1 MRNRDSKT
9 SRRIVGVTLAIF
21 VVLALPFKA
30 AGQTDNTAYG
40 NKALTKATSG
50 GNFDSAFGDNALYAL
65 EYGSYNTAVGANALE
80 HLNCP
85 SNGELYNTAAGFDAL
100 EYDECGSLNTATGAG
115 ALNVN
120 ENGSNNTA
128 TGFDALFNN
137 TADYNTATGDDA
149 LVNNTS
155 GTKNTATGA
164 NALSSTKSANQ
175 NTATGY
181 GALYKNTADNNTAT
195 GTDAL
200 IYNTSGTQNTATGG
214 FALDRNSGGSFNTAT
229 GYTAL
234 YNNTAS
240 YNTATGNA
248 ALYSNTTGTYNTAT
262 GMYALYS
269 NSAGTY
275 NTATGMYALYNN
287 NGNDNTAT
295 GWGALVDNTS
305 GGENTAAGT
314 AALGTST
321 AGNNNTALG
330 FQAGVNVSTGS
341 NNIEIGNN
349 GASGD
354 ANTIRIGSTVLLEK
368 PMSQNPTFIAGIFNS
383 PLSGAANV
391 IVTSAGRL
399 GVVASSARYKRDIRA
414 MGERSQQLMR
424 LRPVTFRYK
433 QDPLGQRQY
442 GLIAEEVAQV
452 YPELVVRGAKGEV
465 ESVQYYELVPML
477 LNEVQK
483 RQRRIQQLTRQR
495 EQQAAQN
502 LRLSAEVAQLKG
514 MFEQAMAAQKGSR
527 GLAAAFSR

>member
-9 SRRIVGVTLAIF
+9 SRRIVGVTWAIF
-21 VVLALPFKA
+21 VVLVLPFNA

-65 EYGSYNTAVGANALE
+65 EYSSYNTAVGANALE

-137 TADYNTATGDDA
+137 TADYNTATGYDA

-155 GTKNTATGA
+155 GTENTATGA
-164 NALSSTKSANQ
+164 NALSSTKSANH

-200 IYNTSGTQNTATGG
+200 IDNTSGTQNTATGG

-248 ALYSNTTGTYNTAT
+248 ALYSNTTGTYDTAT
-262 GMYALYS
+262 GMY
-269 NSAGTY
+269 T
-275 NTATGMYALYNN
+275 LYNN

-295 GWGALVDNTS
+295 GWDALVDNAS
-305 GGENTAAGT
+305 GGENTAVGT

-321 AGNNNTALG
+321 TGNNNTALG
-330 FQAGVNVSTGS
+330 FQAGVNVTTGS

-354 ANTIRIGSTVLLEK
+354 ANTIKIGSTVLLEK
-368 PMSQNPTFIAGIFNS
+368 RMSQNPTFIAGIFNS

-477 LNEVQK
+477 LDEVQK